1 VKEETMKGL
10 TLLFGSALMLTS
22 CTVDPQSRY
31 YPTESQRY
39 FQDTFGPRYQMT
51 VPQIYCYSTLA
62 DPDCY
67 AAPVAGW
74 EHRLIAQ
81 YGPRAF

>member
-1 VKEETMKGL
+1 MTRLM
-10 TLLFGSALMLTS
+10 LLFGSALALMS
-22 CTVDPQSRY
+22 CTADPQSRY
-31 YPTESQRY
+31 YPTESQTW
-39 FQDTFGPRYQMT
+39 FQDRFGPRYQVT
-51 VPQIYCYSTLA
+51 VPPVYCYSTLA

-81 YGPRAF
+81 VGPRAF